1 MGLLGRLT
9 GWDAQ
14 KEAHNAV
21 VASHFVDHA
30 DTDTKRRLIECIIK
44 IQHEVKGRYA
54 GSKDEIL
61 ADLNRQPR
69 SVQMN
74 LVALAC
80 NNLGVQPNVRGFQ
93 FNDVS
98 NPYRAK
104 DGDIDERI
112 EFAVRWLNERF
123 PAKVSWPGNSCRVNF
138 TDWLQGISTVEFEC
152 PSCSQRLRAP
162 GGGHLQITCPVC
174 KHSWTQST

>member
-1 MGLLGRLT
+1 VGLFGRLA
-9 GWDAQ
+9 GWDTQ

-21 VASHFVDHA
+21 VASHLCDHA
-30 DTDTKRRLIECIIK
+30 DAGTRQRLIKCIIE
-44 IQHEVKGRYA
+44 IQREIKGRYA
-54 GSKDEIL
+54 GTEEQIL
-61 ADLNRQPR
+61 SDLNSQPR

-74 LVALAC
+74 FVALAC
-80 NNLGVQPNVRGFQ
+80 NNLGVQPSVRGFH

-123 PAKVSWPGNSCRVNF
+123 PATVSWPGNSRRVNF
-138 TDWLQGISTVEFEC
+138 TEWLQGVSSTELSC
-152 PSCSQRLRAP
+152 PSCSRLLRAP
-162 GGGHLQITCPVC
+162 CGKHLNITCPVC
-174 KHSWTQST
+174 KHSWTQQT